1 MKYDW
6 VSFTSDYGRVDGFV
20 AACTGTIVRM
30 APHVRVIDVT
40 HDVPPGDIRRG
51 AAVLAQTAGYLPPA
65 VHLVVVDP
73 GVGTQRRGLVLEI
86 RRGILV
92 GPDNGVLL
100 PAAEALGGI
109 LAAYELTERAFWA
122 YQPSP
127 TFHGRDVFAPVV
139 AHLAAGAEPSKVGRE
154 LPEFDLVR
162 LPEPLVRVRQGE
174 LTAEVLTI
182 DRFGNVQLAA
192 KAVDLESAAL
202 RPPQHVTVELVPT
215 VSAAGVAAREPSN
228 GGQPAAG
235 ASARPAAGAEPGAV
249 SHGAEPGAVSH
260 GAGPGAVSPPP
271 RGIVGRTFADV
282 APGELVLF
290 VDSAR
295 HAALAVNGGSAADTL
310 RVAQGQLIR
319 VISCS

>member
-1 MKYDW
+1 MRYDW

-20 AACTGTIVRM
+20 AACTGIIVRM
-30 APHVRVIDVT
+30 APHVRMIDVT

-51 AAVLAQTAGYLPPA
+51 AAVLAQTAGYLPSA
-65 VHLVVVDP
+65 VHLAVVDP
-73 GVGTQRRGLVLEI
+73 GVGTERRGLVLET
-86 RRGILV
+86 RRGIMV

-139 AHLAAGAEPSKVGRE
+139 AHLATGAEPSKVGRE
-154 LPEFDLVR
+154 LPVFDLVR

-202 RPPQHVTVELVPT
+202 RPPQHVTVTIVPT
-215 VSAAGVAAREPSN
+215 IS
-228 GGQPAAG
+228 
-235 ASARPAAGAEPGAV
+235 AAGAEPALNDGAD
-249 SHGAEPGAVSH
+249 PGAVNY
-260 GAGPGAVSPPP
+260 GVEPDAGGGTL

-282 APGELVLF
+282 ASGELVLF

-295 HAALAVNGGSAADTL
+295 HAALAVNGGSAADIL
-310 RVAQGQLIR
+310 RVTQGQLVRLIN
-319 VISCS
+319 CS

>member
-6 VSFTSDYGRVDGFV
+6 VSFTSDYGRADGFV
-20 AACTGTIVRM
+20 AACTGIIVRM

-51 AAVLAQTAGYLPPA
+51 AAVLAQTAGYLPSA
-65 VHLVVVDP
+65 VHLAVVDP

-92 GPDNGVLL
+92 GPDNGLLL

-109 LAAYELTERAFWA
+109 LAAYELTEGAFWA

-139 AHLAAGAEPSKVGRE
+139 AHLATGVEPSKVGRE
-154 LPEFDLVR
+154 LPVFDLVR

-202 RPPQHVTVELVPT
+202 RPPQHVAVTPDPMGST
-215 VSAAGVAAREPSN
+215 AGAAAWKPS
-228 GGQPAAG
+228 GLLDERPAAD
-235 ASARPAAGAEPGAV
+235 APARPTAGAEPGTV
-249 SHGAEPGAVSH
+249 NHGAGSGAVSRTL
-260 GAGPGAVSPPP
+260 
-271 RGIVGRTFADV
+271 RGVVGRTFADV

-295 HAALAVNGGSAADTL
+295 HAALAVNGGSAAESL
-310 RVAQGQLIR
+310 RVVQGQLVH